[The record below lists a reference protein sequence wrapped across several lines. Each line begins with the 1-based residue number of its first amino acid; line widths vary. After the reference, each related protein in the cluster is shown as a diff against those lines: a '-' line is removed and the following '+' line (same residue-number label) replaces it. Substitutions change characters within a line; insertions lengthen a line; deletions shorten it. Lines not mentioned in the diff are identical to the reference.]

1 MYFEL
6 ESDFMKTVDTTN
18 KLELSLKKQA
28 QQHLTQVYSLDDK
41 MVEGLLLSAQQNIS
55 TTLAAMITAGEEN
68 NSDDLR
74 KTAHSLKG
82 MLLNLGLDDLAQQ
95 AKEIEQVVAAEKEYE
110 PQLITEFIK
119 SNKEFLKQ

>member
-1 MYFEL
+1 
-6 ESDFMKTVDTTN
+6 MKTVDTTN